1 MAEALAV
8 VGLVSAI
15 VQFVDFS
22 TKIVNRL
29 DEFQAEVAD
38 GPKVYQDVQNRLPLM
53 LDLVNKIQVR
63 VAAGQI
69 DRPSQVTMLPIIES
83 CISQVSL
90 LGELLSK
97 ALPQAKDSSWARGK
111 KAFRSVIRESEMEKI
126 DHNLR
131 TNFELLVQAET
142 LHRLEVRGSKLDQTV
157 NVFMPPQQQNVA
169 VSPPPQNSLHR
180 SESASKQFVFM
191 VPFQRDPKFLGRK
204 NVMEELVEKFRNQ
217 RQVAL
222 AGLGGV
228 G

>member
-15 VQFVDFS
+15 VQFIDFS
-22 TKIVNRL
+22 SKIVNRL

-90 LGELLSK
+90 LGDLLSK
-97 ALPQAKDSSWARGK
+97 ALPQANDTSWARGK
-111 KAFRSVIRESEMEKI
+111 KAIRSVIRESEMEKI

-157 NVFMPPQQQNVA
+157 NVFMPSQLQNVMA
-169 VSPPPQNSLHR
+169 SPPPKSLDR
-180 SESASKQFVFM
+180 SELTSTYFVFM

-204 NVMEELVEKFRNQ
+204 NVMKELVEKFQDQ

>member
-15 VQFVDFS
+15 VQFIDFS
-22 TKIVNRL
+22 TKVVNRL
-29 DEFQAEVAD
+29 DEFQADVSD

-63 VAAGQI
+63 VATGQI
-69 DRPSQVTMLPIIES
+69 DRPSQVMMLPIIES

-90 LGELLSK
+90 LGNLLSK
-97 ALPQAKDSSWARGK
+97 ALPQANDSSWARGK
-111 KAFRSVIRESEMEKI
+111 KALRSVIRESEMEKI

-142 LHRLEVRGSKLDQTV
+142 LHRLEVRGSKSDQTF
-157 NVFMPPQQQNVA
+157 NVFMPSQQQNVA
-169 VSPPPQNSLHR
+169 VLPPQKSLDR
-180 SESASKQFVFM
+180 SESISTQFVFM

-204 NVMEELVEKFRNQ
+204 KIMEELVEKFQDQ

>member
-15 VQFVDFS
+15 VQFIDFS

-69 DRPSQVTMLPIIES
+69 DRPSQLTMLPIIES

-97 ALPQAKDSSWARGK
+97 ALPLANDSSWARGK
-111 KAFRSVIRESEMEKI
+111 KALRSVIRESEMEKI

-142 LHRLEVRGSKLDQTV
+142 LHRLEVRGSKLDHTV

-169 VSPPPQNSLHR
+169 ASPPQKSLDR
-180 SESASKQFVFM
+180 SESASTPFVFM

-204 NVMEELVEKFRNQ
+204 NVMEELVKKFQDQ

>member
-15 VQFVDFS
+15 VQFIDFS
-22 TKIVNRL
+22 TKVVNRL

-38 GPKVYQDVQNRLPLM
+38 GPKVYQDVSNRLPLM
-53 LDLVNKIQVR
+53 LDFVNKIQVR

-69 DRPSQVTMLPIIES
+69 DQPSQITMLPIIQS

-90 LGELLSK
+90 LGNLLSK
-97 ALPQAKDSSWARGK
+97 ALPEANDSSWARGK
-111 KAFRSVIRESEMEKI
+111 KAFRSVIRESDLEKI

-142 LHRLEVRGSKLDQTV
+142 LHRLEFRGSKSDQTV
-157 NVFMPPQQQNVA
+157 NVFMPSQQQHVA
-169 VSPPPQNSLHR
+169 VSPPEKSLDR
-180 SESASKQFVFM
+180 SGSVSTQFVFM

-204 NVMEELVEKFRNQ
+204 NVMEELVEKFQDQ

>member
-15 VQFVDFS
+15 VQFIDFS

-29 DEFQAEVAD
+29 DEFQTEVAD

-90 LGELLSK
+90 LGDLLSK
-97 ALPQAKDSSWARGK
+97 ALPQANDSSWARGK

-126 DHNLR
+126 DLNLR

-157 NVFMPPQQQNVA
+157 NVFMPPQQQTVA
-169 VSPPPQNSLHR
+169 VSPPDRSLDR
-180 SESASKQFVFM
+180 TESVSTQFVFM

-204 NVMEELVEKFRNQ
+204 NVMAELVKKFQDQ

>member
-15 VQFVDFS
+15 VQFIDFS

-90 LGELLSK
+90 LGNLLSK
-97 ALPQAKDSSWARGK
+97 ALPEANDSSWARGK
-111 KAFRSVIRESEMEKI
+111 KAFRSVIRDSEMEKI

-157 NVFMPPQQQNVA
+157 NVFMPPQQQNVT
-169 VSPPPQNSLHR
+169 VSPPQKIPDR
-180 SESASKQFVFM
+180 SASVSTQFVFM

-204 NVMEELVEKFRNQ
+204 KVMEELVEKFQDQ

>member
-15 VQFVDFS
+15 VQFIDFS

-90 LGELLSK
+90 LGSLLSK
-97 ALPQAKDSSWARGK
+97 ALPEANDSSWARGK

-142 LHRLEVRGSKLDQTV
+142 LHRLEVRGSKSDQTV
-157 NVFMPPQQQNVA
+157 NVFMPPQQQNMA
-169 VSPPPQNSLHR
+169 VSPPQKNLDR
-180 SESASKQFVFM
+180 SASVSTQFVFM
-191 VPFQRDPKFLGRK
+191 IPFQRDPKFLGRK
-204 NVMEELVEKFRNQ
+204 KVMEELVEKFQDQ

>member
-22 TKIVNRL
+22 TKIVSRL
-29 DEFQAEVAD
+29 HEFQAEVAD

-53 LDLVNKIQVR
+53 LDLVNRIQVR
-63 VAAGQI
+63 VVAGQI

-83 CISQVSL
+83 CISQVDL
-90 LGELLSK
+90 LYRLLQKS
-97 ALPQAKDSSWARGK
+97 LPQASDSSWTRGK
-111 KAFRSVIRESEMEKI
+111 RAFHSVIRESEMEKI
-126 DHNLR
+126 DHTLR

-142 LHRLEVRGSKLDQTV
+142 LHRLEIRGKSDQTV
-157 NVFMPPQQQNVA
+157 NVFMPLQQQSVT
-169 VSPPPQNSLHR
+169 VSQPQKSLER
-180 SESASKQFVFM
+180 SESISAQFVFM

-204 NVMEELVEKFRNQ
+204 NVMDELVQKFQ
-217 RQVAL
+217 SSRQVAL

>member
-15 VQFVDFS
+15 VQFIDFS
-22 TKIVNRL
+22 SKIVNRL

-90 LGELLSK
+90 LGNLLSK
-97 ALPQAKDSSWARGK
+97 ALPEAKDSSWARGK
-111 KAFRSVIRESEMEKI
+111 KAFRSVIRESDLEKI

-142 LHRLEVRGSKLDQTV
+142 LHRLEFRGSKSDQTV
-157 NVFMPPQQQNVA
+157 NVFMPSQQQNVA
-169 VSPPPQNSLHR
+169 VSPPQKSLDR
-180 SESASKQFVFM
+180 SGSVSTQFVFM

-204 NVMEELVEKFRNQ
+204 NVMEELVEKFQDQ

>member
-15 VQFVDFS
+15 VQFIDFS

-90 LGELLSK
+90 LGNLLSK
-97 ALPQAKDSSWARGK
+97 ALPEANDSSWARGK

-157 NVFMPPQQQNVA
+157 NVFMPPQQQNVT
-169 VSPPPQNSLHR
+169 VSPPRKSLDR
-180 SESASKQFVFM
+180 SASVSTQFVFM

-204 NVMEELVEKFRNQ
+204 RVMEELVEKFQDQ

>member
-15 VQFVDFS
+15 VQFIDFS

-90 LGELLSK
+90 LGNLLSK
-97 ALPQAKDSSWARGK
+97 ALPEANDSSWARGK

-142 LHRLEVRGSKLDQTV
+142 LHRLEVRGSKSDQTV
-157 NVFMPPQQQNVA
+157 NVFMPPQQQNMA
-169 VSPPPQNSLHR
+169 VSPPQKNLDR
-180 SESASKQFVFM
+180 SASVSTQFVFM
-191 VPFQRDPKFLGRK
+191 IPFQRDPKFLGRK
-204 NVMEELVEKFRNQ
+204 KVMEELVEKFQDQ

>member
-15 VQFVDFS
+15 VQFIDFS

-90 LGELLSK
+90 LGNLLSK
-97 ALPQAKDSSWARGK
+97 ALPEANDSSWARGK
-111 KAFRSVIRESEMEKI
+111 KAFRSVIRDSEMEKI

-142 LHRLEVRGSKLDQTV
+142 LHRLEVRGSKSDQTV
-157 NVFMPPQQQNVA
+157 NVFMPPQQQNVT
-169 VSPPPQNSLHR
+169 VSPPQKILDR
-180 SESASKQFVFM
+180 SALVSTQFVFM

-204 NVMEELVEKFRNQ
+204 NVMKELVEKFQDQ